1 MPPRLPIKKFTGKL
15 KKALPRKKPLTIRK
29 VVRQEIN
36 KASET
41 KYKIV
46 SNTEFAYNTIGSP
59 SGFFSLNNITQGDT
73 RNNRTGNAINPTFI
87 DIRGQIQATHQEAI
101 WYKIFLIEKNRQDD
115 PTLDL
120 FETDTGDVAGPSQD
134 LRAIYQR
141 MNNHKYKIL
150 KTRVLKTGTV
160 SSTANDA
167 GAVAMFHMKMP
178 LKGKMVYDDAETNP
192 EKRHLVLMVLG
203 RRANNDDT
211 LGLQFEV
218 TFNSK
223 FYFKDM

>member
-1 MPPRLPIKKFTGKL
+1 MPRLPIKKNAIKL
-15 KKALPRKKPLTIRK
+15 RKAIPRRKPLTIRK
-29 VVRQEIN
+29 VVRQELN
-36 KASET
+36 KVSET
-41 KYKIV
+41 KYKITSV
-46 SNTEFAYNTIGSP
+46 TEFAYNTIGSP
-59 SGFFSLNNITQGDT
+59 SGFFTLNSIAQGDS
-73 RNNRTGNAINPTFI
+73 RNARTGNAINPTFL

-101 WYKIFLIEKNRQDD
+101 WYKIFLIEKNRNDD

-150 KTRVLKTGTV
+150 STRVLKTGTM

-178 LKGKMVYDDAETNP
+178 LKGKHVFDDGETVP
-192 EKRHLVLMVLG
+192 EKKQLTLMVLG
-203 RRANNDDT
+203 RRANNDDS